1 MMKQLSEQDAEKHGL
16 RTVHHEMDN
25 GELRF
30 RLVSDSGSSYI
41 MTKSTGANGWQKSHF
56 HNKKQ
61 EFYMVEKGIV
71 LIVLLRDGKVEMKK
85 LCVNECF
92 SVPVGVPHNVLM
104 SENAVLHT
112 VKFGTK
118 DEDWNGCEELDRLLF
133 DVEIDTM

>member
-1 MMKQLSEQDAEKHGL
+1 
-16 RTVHHEMDN
+16 
-25 GELRF
+25 
-30 RLVSDSGSSYI
+30 
-41 MTKSTGANGWQKSHF
+41 
-56 HNKKQ
+56 
-61 EFYMVEKGIV
+61 MVEKGIV
-71 LIVLLRDGKVEMKK
+71 LIALLRDGKVEMKK
-85 LCVNECF
+85 LCENDGF

>member
-41 MTKSTGANGWQKSHF
+41 MTKSIGTNGWQKSHF
-56 HNKKQ
+56 HEKKH

-71 LIVLLRDGKVEMKK
+71 LIALLRDGKVEMKK
-85 LCVNECF
+85 LCENDCF

-118 DEDWNGCEELDRLLF
+118 DEDWNGCEELDRLLL
-133 DVEIDTM
+133 DVENDIM

>member
-1 MMKQLSEQDAEKHGL
+1 MKQLSDIEAKKYGL
-16 RTVHHEMDN
+16 RTVHHEMAN

-41 MTKSTGANGWQKSHF
+41 MTKSIGANGWQKSHF
-56 HNKKQ
+56 HEKKQ

-71 LIVLLRDGKVEMKK
+71 LIALLRDGKVEMKK
-85 LCVNECF
+85 LCENDGF

>member
-1 MMKQLSEQDAEKHGL
+1 MKQLSDIEAKKYGL
-16 RTVHHEMDN
+16 RTVHHEMAN

-56 HNKKQ
+56 HEKKQ

-71 LIVLLRDGKVEMKK
+71 LIALLRDGKVEMKK
-85 LCVNECF
+85 LCENDGF